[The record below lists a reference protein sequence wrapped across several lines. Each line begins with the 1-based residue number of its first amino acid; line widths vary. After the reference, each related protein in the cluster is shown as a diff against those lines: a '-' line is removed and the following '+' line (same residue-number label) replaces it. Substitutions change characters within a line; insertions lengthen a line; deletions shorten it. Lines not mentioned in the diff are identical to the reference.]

1 MARVQGRLESNGA
14 AAAYA
19 AWGPPSSIEQCGS
32 VCAETS
38 SCTHFT
44 WDERKLN
51 TKPFCYLFSGL
62 GIFKNRT
69 QANVHSGI
77 LPSARVSPAF
87 LMTNDLINISDL
99 SMDETSGEVTY
110 VVKLSTYPLVGAVW
124 LTPRVKVVGAD
135 GQELLI
141 GQPEFTPSK
150 IVFYRDDWNR
160 SKAVRASI
168 SLQSMAQ
175 DCRLT
180 LTHELA
186 SCDSAFGQSLAT
198 ATLVIPYRPSASANS
213 TLWETLVV
221 IMTVLGTICLISLA
235 FWQRMQRRALERG
248 RVRVLAT
255 GVPPELSMAEG
266 MRFHLFISH
275 VWATGQGTLCFWI
288 QHV

>member
-1 MARVQGRLESNGA
+1 
-14 AAAYA
+14 
-19 AWGPPSSIEQCGS
+19 
-32 VCAETS
+32 
-38 SCTHFT
+38 
-44 WDERKLN
+44 
-51 TKPFCYLFSGL
+51 
-62 GIFKNRT
+62 
-69 QANVHSGI
+69 
-77 LPSARVSPAF
+77 
-87 LMTNDLINISDL
+87 
-99 SMDETSGEVTY
+99 MDETSGEVTY

-213 TLWETLVV
+213 TLW
-221 IMTVLGTICLISLA
+221 
-235 FWQRMQRRALERG
+235 
-248 RVRVLAT
+248 
-255 GVPPELSMAEG
+255 
-266 MRFHLFISH
+266 
-275 VWATGQGTLCFWI
+275 
-288 QHV
+288 